1 MYLNFLLPLMVA
13 FVFVASGCS
22 TPQASKAWPEKQPLG
37 SQLRSFEPPTLPS
50 MQSEADEALSEK
62 PKDVITLRDSLAF
75 ALLKN
80 PRLRAF
86 AWEIRA
92 REAHVLQ
99 AGLLP
104 NPDVSIEIENVE
116 GSGAFKGTDVA
127 ETTLQLGQLIE
138 LGGKRLKRVK
148 VASLERSLAGWD
160 YETVRIVT
168 LTEVTKTFI
177 DVLAAQERL
186 KLAEELVTLAERA
199 FSAASERVG
208 AGKTPPIDETKAKVE
223 LSVNRIELGRAEK
236 NLVSARKRLA
246 TFWGSLEPEFK
257 MAEGDLGLIKM
268 IPPASQLR
276 KMISQNPD
284 IARWNTEL
292 ERFRAAVDLERAG
305 RVPDLT
311 VAGGVRRLSETDDSA
326 IVLGVSMPLM
336 IFNRNQGAY
345 QEARF
350 NLAKALEQQKA
361 EELLIVA
368 KLADGYRDLSTAY
381 AEATALK
388 SDVIPGA
395 KQAFETAREG
405 YLQGKFG
412 YLEVLD
418 AQRVLFKT
426 KEKYIDALAAYH
438 KASAN
443 VERLIGASLDAVDAL
458 TIQVT
463 GDK

>member
-22 TPQASKAWPEKQPLG
+22 TPQASKTWPKKQPLG
-37 SQLRSFEPPTLPS
+37 SELRSFEPAGLPS
-50 MQSEADEALSEK
+50 MQSEADQALSEE
-62 PKDVITLRDSLAF
+62 PKGVITLRDSLAL

-104 NPDVSIEIENVE
+104 NPEVSIEIENVE

-148 VASLERSLAGWD
+148 VANLERSLAGWD

-186 KLAEELVTLAERA
+186 KLAKELVNLAERA
-199 FSAASERVG
+199 FSAASERVS
-208 AGKTPPIDETKAKVE
+208 AGKAPPIDETKAKVE
-223 LSVNRIELGRAEK
+223 LSVNRIELGKAEK
-236 NLVSARKRLA
+236 NLVSARKHLA
-246 TFWGSLEPEFK
+246 TFWGSVKPAFK
-257 MAEGDLGLIKM
+257 MAEGELGLIKT
-268 IPPASQLR
+268 IPSSNQL
-276 KMISQNPD
+276 KNMISQNPD
-284 IARWNTEL
+284 IARWNSEL
-292 ERFRAAVDLERAG
+292 DRFRAAVDLERAG

-311 VAGGVRRLSETDDSA
+311 VAGGVRRFSETDDSA

-361 EELLIVA
+361 EELLVVA

-381 AEATALK
+381 AEAIALK

-395 KQAFETAREG
+395 KEAFETAREG

-418 AQRVLFKT
+418 AQRVLFET
-426 KEKYIDALAAYH
+426 KEKYIDSLAAYH

-443 VERLIGASLDAVDAL
+443 VERLIGASLDAVSSND
-458 TIQVT
+458 TSD
-463 GDK
+463 GR